1 MMDNTNNL
9 TSTYCPAD
17 LPYGNLFDEIR
28 HGLVISSIFFDL
40 IAGAISSLF
49 TYQIYRGVEISHPV
63 YSVVFSNIMLANT
76 LSFLTFM
83 LIVVSYYTDCCVCHL
98 LLEVFGSCV
107 FFMNYICCAVVAFLR
122 YHLLITTAKRDD
134 IFYRGPEM
142 TKIAK
147 KALAYYWGLLILLCM
162 GSNTLRFIMRTI
174 LPFTVK
180 LLTVAWMSTLLA
192 ILSLT
197 LITMVVYYRLD
208 LQLEN
213 IRCLKSTNEG
223 MKGTEGG
230 DSGPIDPSGKKQR
243 KTLSSSFTT
252 KAQSITNV
260 KDKSNEISS
269 VLKNSSKQTP
279 DRIARVDFQMS
290 CTTDMSA
297 NLHSAPEKAYGGVY
311 VGDVKISNNPILP
324 NVMRSR
330 DDVGH
335 DTELDDVET
344 PHNRKMIQSRSGY
357 LSFYDS
363 TLPNE
368 IIPTEKC
375 NLDSSTINGV
385 SLKSYEQQEDTNPKI
400 NNLNP
405 KHKDNDDDRID
416 VVQDWFEEHSQEPGD
431 DKGQNKKGPE
441 DKSSLEVNE
450 YRNSKE
456 HQSIKKAL
464 IVNSLFLGFCVV
476 LSIFFSIIISKKSS
490 KGSTILVLKS
500 LFSLYRAFAPIVSS
514 IYCFD
519 VIRCLFQQIFETA
532 VDALRNEYERA
543 RGLL

>member
-1 MMDNTNNL
+1 MMDSAYNL
-9 TSTYCPAD
+9 TSTYCSAD
-17 LPYGNLFDEIR
+17 LPYGNLFDEIK

-40 IAGAISSLF
+40 MAGAISSLF

-76 LSFLTFM
+76 LSLLTFM

-147 KALAYYWGLLILLCM
+147 ISLASYWGLLILFCIT
-162 GSNTLRFIMRTI
+162 SNTLSFLTRTI

-180 LLTVAWMSTLLA
+180 LLAITWMSTLLV

-197 LITMVVYYRLD
+197 LITMGVYYRLD
-208 LQLEN
+208 LELKT
-213 IRCLKSTNEG
+213 IRCLTSTNEG
-223 MKGTEGG
+223 MEVTEGG
-230 DSGPIDPSGKKQR
+230 DSGPIDHSGKKQR
-243 KTLSSSFTT
+243 KTLPSSFTT
-252 KAQSITNV
+252 KAQSITNG
-260 KDKSNEISS
+260 KEQSNQISV

-279 DRIARVDFQMS
+279 DLIARLEYQMS
-290 CTTDMSA
+290 CTADMSA
-297 NLHSAPEKAYGGVY
+297 NLHSAHEKAYGGVY
-311 VGDVKISNNPILP
+311 VGDMKISNEPTQHNI
-324 NVMRSR
+324 MSSR
-330 DDVGH
+330 EDKDHDTKIDDVKI
-335 DTELDDVET
+335 T
-344 PHNRKMIQSRSGY
+344 HNRKMIQGRSGY

-368 IIPTEKC
+368 TIPTEKR
-375 NLDSSTINGV
+375 NLDSSTTHDI
-385 SLKSYEQQEDTNPKI
+385 SLKSHDQQKDINPNI

-405 KHKDNDDDRID
+405 NHKDNDDDRID

-431 DKGQNKKGPE
+431 DEGQKKKDPE

-464 IVNSLFLGFCVV
+464 IVNWLFLGFCVV

-500 LFSLYRAFAPIVSS
+500 LFSLYRAFAPVVSS

-519 VIRCLFQQIFETA
+519 VIRCLFLQIFETA
-532 VDALRNEYERA
+532 VDNLREGYERV
-543 RGLL
+543 RDLL

>member
-1 MMDNTNNL
+1 
-9 TSTYCPAD
+9 
-17 LPYGNLFDEIR
+17 
-28 HGLVISSIFFDL
+28 
-40 IAGAISSLF
+40 
-49 TYQIYRGVEISHPV
+49 
-63 YSVVFSNIMLANT
+63 
-76 LSFLTFM
+76 
-83 LIVVSYYTDCCVCHL
+83 
-98 LLEVFGSCV
+98 
-107 FFMNYICCAVVAFLR
+107 
-122 YHLLITTAKRDD
+122 
-134 IFYRGPEM
+134 
-142 TKIAK
+142 
-147 KALAYYWGLLILLCM
+147 
-162 GSNTLRFIMRTI
+162 
-174 LPFTVK
+174 
-180 LLTVAWMSTLLA
+180 
-192 ILSLT
+192 
-197 LITMVVYYRLD
+197 
-208 LQLEN
+208 
-213 IRCLKSTNEG
+213 
-223 MKGTEGG
+223 
-230 DSGPIDPSGKKQR
+230 
-243 KTLSSSFTT
+243 
-252 KAQSITNV
+252 
-260 KDKSNEISS
+260 
-269 VLKNSSKQTP
+269 
-279 DRIARVDFQMS
+279 
-290 CTTDMSA
+290 MSA

-330 DDVGH
+330 EDVSL

-344 PHNRKMIQSRSGY
+344 PNNRKRIQSRSGY

-385 SLKSYEQQEDTNPKI
+385 SLKSHKQQEDTNPKI

-431 DKGQNKKGPE
+431 DKGQNKMGLE

-464 IVNSLFLGFCVV
+464 IVNCLFLGFCVV
-476 LSIFFSIIISKKSS
+476 LSIFFSIIISMKSS

-519 VIRCLFQQIFETA
+519 VIRCLFQQIFQTA
-532 VDALRNEYERA
+532 ADDLRNKYERA